1 MYFSTTSEIMRN
13 IILLSAFVFGL
24 VSIGFTTHSTDQA
37 LQDGMPRMEFE
48 KKQHD
53 FGHIKQGEQ
62 VATVFYF
69 VNTGNA
75 PLVINDVV
83 RSCGCTT
90 PFWPKEPI
98 APGDTSKIDVKF
110 NSRGK
115 KGQFT
120 KTITIKHNGEGGVT
134 YLNITGFV
142 DVPPPPGTPV
152 EPDQGANKP
161 VAQGDTH

>member
-1 MYFSTTSEIMRN
+1 MKN

-24 VSIGFTTHSTDQA
+24 ATIGFTGNSVDEVS
-37 LQDGMPRMEFE
+37 QDSMAKMKFE

-53 FGHIKQGEQ
+53 FGHIKQGDQ
-62 VATVFYF
+62 AKTVFNF

-90 PFWPKEPI
+90 PYWPKEPI
-98 APGDTSKIDVKF
+98 APGDSGKIDVTF

-142 DVPPPPGTPV
+142 DVPPPPGTPS
-152 EPDQGANKP
+152 EPAQGANKP
-161 VAQGDTH
+161 VAQGDSH